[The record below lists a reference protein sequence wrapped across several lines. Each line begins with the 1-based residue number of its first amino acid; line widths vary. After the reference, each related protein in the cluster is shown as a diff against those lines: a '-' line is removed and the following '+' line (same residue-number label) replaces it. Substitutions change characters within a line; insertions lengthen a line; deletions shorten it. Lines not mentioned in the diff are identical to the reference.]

1 MHRSIVRT
9 VLRVAHFGLCSHWQA
24 WGGNC
29 FTHRSLTHSHQNLID
44 QNHDCTFHPS
54 FGSVYYY
61 FAVHG
66 ILLFFHWSIILHS
79 VLHRPCYGWFTS
91 RIVSKGNWI
100 ENKEWRLFRGEVLCE
115 CSNRW
120 VPTRRPSLGSVRCSL
135 LCCPWLRYIDTP
147 HPATLC
153 VTIPI
158 DAAPPTYFLRA
169 ARRYDLLYLYCHLC
183 DVSYLFPRTASNVSI
198 TIALICSPILGDN
211 NRLSCDTSRMQLF
224 EKTC

>member
-153 VTIPI
+153 VTNSHRCSAADLFPPRCSSLRSAISLLPPMRCIIPVSSDCLQRI
-158 DAAPPTYFLRA
+158 DHYCLDLFTYFGR
-169 ARRYDLLYLYCHLC
+169 
-183 DVSYLFPRTASNVSI
+183 
-198 TIALICSPILGDN
+198 
-211 NRLSCDTSRMQLF
+211 
-224 EKTC
+224 